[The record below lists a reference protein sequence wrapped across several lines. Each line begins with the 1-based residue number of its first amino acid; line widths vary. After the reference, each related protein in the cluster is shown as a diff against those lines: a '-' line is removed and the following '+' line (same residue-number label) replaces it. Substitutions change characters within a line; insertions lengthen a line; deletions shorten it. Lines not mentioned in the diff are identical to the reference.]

1 MAALRRHARFR
12 YCIGGRLIHS
22 GFENRMAEGRIIR
35 SGALPAMSEAA
46 GSAKGPSPH
55 DGLPAERRR
64 WAVAAIF
71 IAVAVASLDTAIA
84 NIALPAIAADLHV
97 SPADVIWVVN
107 VYQIALVATLLPL
120 GALGEIV
127 GHERIYLG
135 GLLLFTVA
143 SLASACA
150 WSLESLLVA
159 RTLQGLGASGLMS
172 VNTALVRFVYPSR
185 LLGRAFGYNALT
197 VATATTLG
205 PTVAAGILALGPWP
219 WLFAVNIPIGLLA
232 IAIGL
237 KTLPRPPR
245 AVHRFDFLGA
255 VMAAGALGLII
266 IGISA
271 AAHHA
276 AIGFVGAALVVGIA
290 LGWLLIRRHA
300 SHPAPMLPV
309 DLFRLPIF
317 ALSAAT
323 AVCSFVVQGLAFVAL
338 PFYFQETLHRT
349 AVETGLFMTPWP
361 LVVAIMAPIAGRLS
375 DRYPAGILGGIGL
388 ALLCLGMGL
397 LATLPAAPATADIV
411 WRMALCG
418 CGFGFFQAPNLKAL
432 MSSAPAGRSG
442 SASSIVA
449 TARLTGQ
456 TIGAALA
463 ASCFS
468 FVGRDGAVVALALA
482 AGVAAIGSLMSFL
495 RLIAIPR
502 PD

>member
-1 MAALRRHARFR
+1 
-12 YCIGGRLIHS
+12 
-22 GFENRMAEGRIIR
+22 
-35 SGALPAMSEAA
+35 MSEDL
-46 GSAKGPSPH
+46 GSAKSPSPH

-71 IAVAVASLDTAIA
+71 IALAAASLDTAIA
-84 NIALPAIAADLHV
+84 NIALPAIASDLHV

-135 GLLLFTVA
+135 GLLLFTLA
-143 SLASACA
+143 AFASACA

-172 VNTALVRFVYPSR
+172 VNTALVRFVYPNR
-185 LLGRAFGYNALT
+185 LLGRGFGYNALV
-197 VATATTLG
+197 VAVATTLG
-205 PTVAAGILALGPWP
+205 PTVASGILALGPWP
-219 WLFAVNIPIGLLA
+219 WLFAVNIPIGL
-232 IAIGL
+232 IALVIGW
-237 KTLPRPPR
+237 KTLPHPPR
-245 AVHRFDFLGA
+245 AVYPFDFPGA
-255 VMAAGALGLII
+255 LMASGCLGLII
-266 IGISA
+266 IGISS

-276 AIGFVGAALVVGIA
+276 AIGLVSIELATAIV
-290 LGWLLIRRHA
+290 LGWLLVRRHA
-300 SHPAPMLPV
+300 DHPAPMLPV
-309 DLFRLPIF
+309 DLFRLPVF
-317 ALSAAT
+317 ALSVAT
-323 AVCSFVVQGLAFVAL
+323 AVCSFVVQGLAFVSL
-338 PFYFQETLHRT
+338 PFYFQDILHRT

-361 LVVAIMAPIAGRLS
+361 LVVAIMAPIAGHLS
-375 DRYPAGILGGIGL
+375 DRHPAGILGGIGL

-397 LATLPAAPATADIV
+397 LATLPAAPDVAAIV

-432 MSSAPAGRSG
+432 MSSAPPGRSG

-456 TIGAALA
+456 TVGAALA

-468 FVGRDGAVVALALA
+468 FVGREGAVVALALA
-482 AGVAAIGSLMSFL
+482 AGVAALGSLMSFL
-495 RLIAIPR
+495 RLIAVPR
-502 PD
+502 AG